1 MCSYPFHGDNK
12 TVTTRKAHRCHWCG
26 QVIPPKSQCNS
37 SSGMGYDDDAP
48 GRFWMHFECAE
59 AHSEVGHDDFY
70 EPERMGR
77 GCGCSIDNDGDEYS
91 HSETCHSAELRERW
105 EHERLDR
112 LHHVTTWLYD

>member
-1 MCSYPFHGDNK
+1 MSYPFHGDNK

-26 QVIPPKSQCNS
+26 QVIPAKSQCNS

-48 GRFWMHFECAE
+48 RRFWMHFECAE
-59 AHSEVGHDDFY
+59 AHSEVRHDDFY

-91 HSETCHSAELRERW
+91 HTETCHSAELRERW

>member
-1 MCSYPFHGDNK
+1 MSYPFHGDNK

-26 QVIPPKSQCNS
+26 QVIPAKSQCNS

-59 AHSEVGHDDFY
+59 AHSEVRHDDFY

-91 HSETCHSAELRERW
+91 HTETCHSAELRERW
-105 EHERLDR
+105 KHERLDR

>member
-1 MCSYPFHGDNK
+1 MSYPFHGDNK

-26 QVIPPKSQCNS
+26 QVIPAKSQCNS

-59 AHSEVGHDDFY
+59 AHSEVRHDDFY

-91 HSETCHSAELRERW
+91 HTETCHSAELRERW